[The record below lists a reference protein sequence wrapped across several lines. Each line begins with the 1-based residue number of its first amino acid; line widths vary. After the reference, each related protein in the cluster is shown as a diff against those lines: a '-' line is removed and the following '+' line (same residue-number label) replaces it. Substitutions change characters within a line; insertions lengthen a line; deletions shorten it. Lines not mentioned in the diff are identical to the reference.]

1 MAHNLLQYHHM
12 GETIPIAFTKLAIPQ
27 RRKEILSRQRLLDLM
42 DDLLDYKLIIIA
54 APAGYGKTSLMI
66 DFAHHY
72 DWPVCWYALDP
83 LDQDIQRFLAHFI
96 HAIQARFK
104 SFGTDAL
111 SALQNS
117 PPDQINVSQMVS
129 AITND
134 IFEHISEHFILVL
147 DDYHLLRQGSSID
160 QFLSEFLQRTDEN
173 CHLVVTSRTLLTLP
187 DLPLLVA
194 RSQVGGL
201 GVEEL
206 AFIPQEIKALYQQN
220 LGRSL
225 NAQEAQDLAM
235 QSEGWIT
242 GLLLTTQ
249 MLRKGIG
256 DNTRVARTSG
266 IGLYEYLAEQVLNQQ
281 PVNLQLFLMRSAFL
295 EEFNASMCAEIIGK
309 ALDESG
315 HDWHAL
321 MDATI
326 HNNLFVLP
334 VLEDELWLRYHHLFR
349 DFLQD
354 RLQRERPE
362 EARRIISRMAEYY
375 ARAEDWEQVFNLYKR
390 LGDQQALARL
400 VETVGTS
407 FIAKGKINRLA
418 EWLEFV
424 PENAIQDK
432 LHLISLRASI
442 LVNQGSLQEGTL
454 LLNKAISQAEKL
466 ENYEKLAEN
475 LVRRS
480 VALRL
485 LGNYKLSLDDA
496 DRALGIMHDHGGSES
511 NRAEALRAKGVNLY
525 QQGKLKDA
533 LQWLDRSLVIYEKEK
548 HEQDIARLLVEIGAV
563 NESLGNHEAAE
574 KAYKRSLVYWQSIGD
589 SIWQSNL
596 LNNLGV
602 LQHAKG
608 DFENSFY
615 NLEKALQ
622 YAHANGNLQMEGY
635 ALASIGDL
643 YKDLDAAAEAND
655 AYRQALEVA
664 LRTEDLYLAGYL
676 RTTIARLLT
685 QQKRFSAAEAEIT
698 AARSLAER
706 SQSPYDTNR
715 ALLESGALALA
726 KKEYAGA
733 FEKLIPVE
741 AYFAVEGHIEETA
754 RARAV
759 LAGAAFQTGH
769 LETCQDKLKKLRA
782 SIDEPGKAVSVFS
795 ALADSRPAL
804 GLIIASSAEGKLA
817 GELLSRLE
825 TFQMEAQKNRKKIR
839 KLATVV
845 PFAPP
850 KLRIRGFGKIEV
862 AADDRIIT
870 STDWQSQTAR
880 DLFFLFLAHPE
891 GLTKEEVGLVFW
903 PDASPRKLKLSFKN
917 AIYRMRHA
925 LKVDV
930 VIFQNEYYQFNR
942 ALDYEYD
949 VLAFTQHFTRAQD
962 ELSPNIRFEEFDNAL
977 DLYLGPYLPGM
988 EHNWVLAD
996 RQRYFD
1002 MYLTALKE
1010 VSLYFLDQKN
1020 YETALAAARKALESD
1035 PCNEEFHR
1043 LAMRVHH
1050 AAGNKAG
1057 IQKQYT
1063 YCKEVLEAE
1072 IGVPPSEQTDSLFR
1086 LLIQ

>member
-1 MAHNLLQYHHM
+1 M
-12 GETIPIAFTKLAIPQ
+12 GEPIPIAFTKLAIPQ
-27 RRKEILSRQRLLDLM
+27 RRKELLTRQRLLDML

-54 APAGYGKTSLMI
+54 APAGYGKTSMMI

-72 DWPVCWYALDP
+72 DWPICWYALDP

-96 HAIQARFK
+96 YSIQSRFK
-104 SFGTDAL
+104 DFGADAL

-134 IFEHISEHFILVL
+134 IFEHISEHFIVVL

-160 QFLSEFLQRTDEN
+160 HFLSEFLQRTDEN
-173 CHLVVTSRTLLTLP
+173 CHIVITSRTLLTLP
-187 DLPLLVA
+187 DLPLMVA

-206 AFIPQEIKALYQQN
+206 AFNPQEIKGLYQQN
-220 LGRSL
+220 LGRVLSTS
-225 NAQEAQDLAM
+225 EAQNLAM

-249 MLRKGIG
+249 ILRQGIG
-256 DNTRVARTSG
+256 DNSRVARTSG
-266 IGLYEYLAEQVLNQQ
+266 VGLYEYLAEQVLHQQ
-281 PVNLQLFLMRSAFL
+281 PLEMQLFLMRSAFL
-295 EEFNASMCAEIIGK
+295 EEFNAAMCEEIIGK
-309 ALDESG
+309 ALDEKG
-315 HDWHAL
+315 QDWYAL

-334 VLEDELWLRYHHLFR
+334 VLEEELWLRYHHLFR

-362 EARRIISRMAEYY
+362 EARKIQTRMAEYFTWK
-375 ARAEDWEQVFNLYKR
+375 EDWEQVFNLYKR
-390 LGDQQALARL
+390 LGDNQALARL
-400 VETVGTS
+400 VETVGTM

-485 LGNYKLSLDDA
+485 QGQYQPSLNDA
-496 DRALGIMHDHGGSES
+496 DRALGIMHDHGGMDSS
-511 NRAEALRAKGVNLY
+511 KAEALRAKGVNLY

-533 LQWLDRSLVIYEKEK
+533 LDWLNRSLAMYEKEK
-548 HEQDIARLLVEIGAV
+548 HEQDVARLLVEIGAV
-563 NESLGNHEAAE
+563 NESLGNHDAAE
-574 KAYKRSLVYWQSIGD
+574 KAYTRSLAYWQSVGD

-643 YKDLDAAAEAND
+643 YKDLDAANEAGD
-655 AYRQALEVA
+655 AYRQALQVA

-676 RTTIARLLT
+676 RTTMARLFI
-685 QQKRFSAAEAEIT
+685 QQKKFGAAETEIT
-698 AARSLAER
+698 SSRTLAER

-726 KKEYAGA
+726 KKDAAAA
-733 FEKLIPVE
+733 FEKLVPVE

-754 RARAV
+754 RARAIV
-759 LAGAAFQTGH
+759 AGAAFQLGH
-769 LETCQDKLKKLRA
+769 LEFCREKLKNLQV
-782 SIDEPGKAVSVFS
+782 SIAEPSKAVSVFS
-795 ALADSRPAL
+795 ALGDSHDAL
-804 GLIIASSAEGKLA
+804 VLIPNDSPEGKIAS
-817 GELLSRLE
+817 ELLAQMAA
-825 TFQMEAQKNRKKIR
+825 FQMEAQKNRKKIR

-870 STDWQSQTAR
+870 SADWQSQTAR
-880 DLFFLFLAHPE
+880 DLFYLFLSHPE
-891 GLTKEEVGLVFW
+891 GLTKEDVGLVFW
-903 PDASPRKLKLSFKN
+903 PDASPKKLKLSFKN

-930 VIFQNEYYQFNR
+930 VVFQNEYYKFNR

-949 VLAFTQHFTRAQD
+949 VLAFTQHYTKAQD
-962 ELSPNIRFEEFDNAL
+962 EISPNSRFEEFDAAL
-977 DLYLGPYLPGM
+977 DEYQGTYLPGI
-988 EHNWVLAD
+988 EHSWVLAD

-1020 YETALAAARKALESD
+1020 YETALAAARKALEAD

-1043 LAMRVHH
+1043 LVMRVHH
-1050 AAGNKAG
+1050 TSGNKAG
-1057 IQKQYT
+1057 IQRQYAL
-1063 YCKEVLEAE
+1063 CRDILQAE
-1072 IGVPPSEQTDSLFR
+1072 IGVAPSEQTETLFH